1 MILVLRILLMEIKWK
16 CDYLNSTESQ
26 ITIDMKPDIPDSFY
40 KLDYNIFN
48 EISDYNIFIE
58 QKRVKYEDCSN
69 ND

>member
-1 MILVLRILLMEIKWK
+1 MEIKWK
-16 CDYLNSTESQ
+16 CDYLNSIESQ

>member
-1 MILVLRILLMEIKWK
+1 MEIKWK

>member
-1 MILVLRILLMEIKWK
+1 MEIKWK
-16 CDYLNSTESQ
+16 CDYLNSIESQ

-69 ND
+69 NDQLDTAN

>member
-16 CDYLNSTESQ
+16 CDYLNSIESQ